1 LKLIRGY
8 AHVLDGGNKILLGQ
22 LLGYAKIRVR
32 LTCRAMCAS
41 GFSNSRLTL
50 GLNLLNILGDPVI
63 DVEAVYY
70 TLLFIFYLLQFF
82 MSEGSVELV

>member
-1 LKLIRGY
+1 
-8 AHVLDGGNKILLGQ
+8 
-22 LLGYAKIRVR
+22 
-32 LTCRAMCAS
+32 MCAS

-50 GLNLLNILGDPVI
+50 GLNLLSILGDPAI

-82 MSEGSVELV
+82 MSEGSVELVQGLVGA